1 MPKNPITDIWQF
13 LTGATGDHISLGLLG
28 KILALLYVALLAGS
42 IILAIVNWKEDAGQR
57 SGTHAGMWLVRMLIG
72 TMWFEGMLWKL
83 PLPVSE
89 GLKFWTEQ
97 MATRAAF
104 DVHRDL
110 VSQVLLPNM
119 AYFGPL
125 VFLAEFAFAV
135 AFMLGV
141 GVRLAGIVGI
151 LFVANLWLGIYRPGN
166 PAEWPW
172 SYFFLMMVMLLL
184 SLHAAG
190 RSLGL
195 DAWLRR
201 NVASVRDGT
210 GLLGRLLKA
219 AG

>member
-13 LTGATGDHISLGLLG
+13 LTGATGDHLSLGVVG

-57 SGTHAGMWLVRMLIG
+57 GGTHAGMWLVRVLIG

-97 MATRAAF
+97 MTTRAAF
-104 DVHRDL
+104 DVHRDF

-172 SYFFLMMVMLLL
+172 SYFFLMMAMFMLA
-184 SLHAAG
+184 LHAAG

-201 NVASVRDGT
+201 HVPSVQNGT
-210 GLLGRLLKA
+210 GLIGRLLKA